1 MFFPSVPFAP
11 FAPTA
16 TAYLG
21 LAPFLRMSIA
31 GMDFGPI
38 GQQLL
43 AMAQEHQEDANLW
56 MNLAT
61 LMFCLEKPEVGTAMQ
76 SQALALARTYHLPAL
91 QQPARL
97 RVLLLVA
104 PGDLSANTPLDCLLE
119 DSDIDLDFYYVSTG
133 NPLAAPIPEHDVLM
147 VGISLFDQSRE
158 ALAALVPLLAQWS
171 RPVVNAPQFVPN
183 TERNTASR
191 LLQGAPGLV
200 IPLTHRLPR
209 AQLAAIAAG
218 ETQIA
223 DLFPD
228 CAFPIILRPVGS
240 HAGIDLEK
248 IDAPAQIDAYLAQV
262 DAADFFLSRFVDYSG
277 ADGLFRKF
285 RVALIEGEPFAC
297 HMAVSAHWMVHYV
310 NADMYE
316 DVARRDEE
324 AAFMASFESF
334 ALRHRG
340 ALAAIAQRSGLDYI
354 CVDCAETAE
363 GLLVFEI
370 DHAMVVH
377 AMDPE
382 DLFPYKQAPMH
393 QVRDAMRNFLL
404 RRASAGPNEG
414 PSHGFLGTMP

>member
-1 MFFPSVPFAP
+1 MAMPFLP
-11 FAPTA
+11 DSPVPTA

-31 GMDFGPI
+31 GMDFGPV
-38 GQQLL
+38 GQQML
-43 AMAQEHQEDANLW
+43 AMTQENQDDANAW

-61 LMFCLEKPEVGTAMQ
+61 LMFCLEQRETGLAMQ
-76 SQALALARTYHLPAL
+76 AQALALSRCYHLPAL
-91 QQPARL
+91 RQPARL

-119 DSDIDLDFYYVSTG
+119 DCDIDLDFCYVSAG
-133 NPLAAPIPEHDVLM
+133 NPLAAPIPEHDLLM

-158 ALAALVPLLAQWS
+158 ALAALVPLLAQWP
-171 RPVVNAPQFVPN
+171 RPVVNAPRFVPN
-183 TERNTASR
+183 TERNTAST
-191 LLQGAPGLV
+191 LLQGVPGLAM
-200 IPLTHRLPR
+200 PLTHRLPR
-209 AQLAAIAAG
+209 AQLAAVAAG
-218 ETQIA
+218 TVQLAE
-223 DLFPD
+223 LFAD

-248 IDAPAQIDAYLAQV
+248 IDSPAQVEAYLARV
-262 DAADFFLSRFVDYSG
+262 GADDFFLSRFVDYRG

-285 RVALIEGEPFAC
+285 RVALIDGEPFAC

-316 DVARRDEE
+316 DAARREEE
-324 AAFMASFESF
+324 AAFMADFERF
-334 ALRHRG
+334 AGRHRG
-340 ALAAIAQRSGLDYI
+340 ALAAIAERSGLDYV
-354 CVDCAETAE
+354 CVDCAETPE

-382 DLFPYKQAPMH
+382 DLFPYKQAPMRR
-393 QVRDAMRNFLL
+393 VRDAMRDFLL
-404 RRASAGPNEG
+404 RRAARP
-414 PSHGFLGTMP
+414 